1 METLIATTQLGLGR
15 PWWLLALVLIVPI
28 LWLGQRNLLALSP
41 LRRWTAMGLRC
52 VGILLLVLLLA
63 QLVRLERSEELTL
76 VSVIDR
82 SQSIPERLKVYSL
95 DYLET
100 ALEQRPKAAQFAV
113 VDVAEHAS
121 IAKLPSA
128 DSEFPRRNTTLM
140 GQESRLSA
148 GIQMAMAIAPPD
160 SALRILLCSEG
171 NETAGDLREA
181 ARVAAIN
188 GIPIDVRPLYYQYDR
203 EVILRRLAVP
213 SHAQSGQSI
222 PLRFVLNST
231 RETTGRLVLNLN
243 GRPVDLEPGSSD
255 VGSAVHLR
263 QGTNV
268 KTVTLPIGTH
278 GIHEFEAVFVPD
290 DPNADQ
296 IPLNNRASAMTSVAG
311 PGHVLVVDGDGVAGQ
326 WLAEELR
333 KKQLNVNTI
342 TMEAFPQ
349 TLTGLLDTDA
359 VILVDTPNPAFTF
372 AQQEMLCRYV
382 TELGGGLIM
391 TGGPEALGAGGWIGS
406 PVAEILPVDLDPPQK
421 KQMPKG
427 ALVLIMHAC
436 EMPDGNLW
444 GKRMA
449 KAAVR
454 SLTREDLAGIVA
466 YNWGG
471 AGNDWVYPLSPLGD
485 KEAALSAIDQMVMGD
500 TPSLQAHLQLAYN
513 DLATCDAAQKHV
525 IVISDGDPVSPT
537 RQLLDQCRAAEITVT
552 TVAIAAHSQSYIDN
566 LIRVA
571 QLTNGRFYNAT
582 DPAKLPHIFIKE
594 AQVVRRPLIW
604 EETFRPSVRFSLSE
618 LLKGVSGLPT
628 LDGYVLTGPKE
639 GLAQTVLVSDQG
651 DPVLATC
658 QSGLGRCVVFTS
670 SVDTRWGSAWLRW
683 GQAGAFW
690 DQAVRW
696 VGKSGQGAD
705 CDIMVDVHG
714 NQVEVQVESVDQDG
728 QFIALSHMDTQII
741 SPDMSAESLELEQV
755 GPGQFRG
762 EFTASGQGSY
772 LVNLRYRK
780 PGQDRLFQK
789 QSSVSVPFAPEFRD
803 LTDNS
808 ALLAE
813 VARTTGGR
821 ILTEDPNQNDLFDR
835 AGVKIPEARIPLTEP
850 LIKLW
855 LLIFLL
861 DVAVRR
867 VAVDWIGAWRK
878 FVSWLSRQ
886 RTVQQDA
893 TLARLRERRQRLKE
907 QLTPQVADKLM
918 AKRYQA
924 QTDTGA
930 SLPKAPVEQDVPRHE
945 ARVEP
950 KPVPEK
956 KPKKQADAS
965 HIQQLLDAKRKA
977 KQDREGGK

>member
-28 LWLGQRNLLALSP
+28 LWLGQRNLTALSG

-52 VGILLLVLLLA
+52 AGILLLVLLLA
-63 QLVRLERSEELTL
+63 QLVRVERSEELTL
-76 VSVIDR
+76 VTVIDR
-82 SQSIPERLKVYSL
+82 SQSIPEARKVSSL
-95 DYLET
+95 DYMDA
-100 ALEQRPKAAQFAV
+100 ALKQRPAQAQFAV

-128 DSEFPRRNTTLM
+128 DSEYARRNTTLM

-160 SALRILLCSEG
+160 SALRILLISEG
-171 NETAGDLREA
+171 NETAGDLKES

-188 GIPIDVRPLYYQYDR
+188 GIPIDVLPLLYQYDQ
-203 EVILRRLAVP
+203 EVILRRLAAP

-231 RETTGRLVLNLN
+231 RETSGRLVLNMN
-243 GRPVDLEPGSSD
+243 GRPVDLEPESPD
-255 VGSAVHLR
+255 VGSAVQLR

-278 GIHEFEAVFVPD
+278 GVHEFEAVFVPD

-296 IPLNNRASAMTSVAG
+296 IPMNNRASAMTSVAG
-311 PGHVLVVDGDGVAGQ
+311 PGHVLVVDGDGRAGQ
-326 WLAEELR
+326 WLVNELR
-333 KKQLNVNTI
+333 QKQLNVNSI
-342 TMEAFPQ
+342 TVEEFPQ

-372 AQQEMLCRYV
+372 AQQEMLSRYV

-391 TGGPEALGAGGWIGS
+391 TGGPKALGAGGWIGS

-427 ALVLIMHAC
+427 ALALIMHAC
-436 EMPDGNLW
+436 EMPDGNFW

-449 KAAVR
+449 NAAVR
-454 SLTREDLAGIVA
+454 SLTREDLAGVVA

-471 AGNDWVYPLSPLGD
+471 VDDWVYPLSRLGD
-485 KEAALSAIDQMVMGD
+485 KKAVLAAIDQMVMGD
-500 TPSLQAHLQLAYN
+500 TPSLHAHLQLAY
-513 DLATCDAAQKHV
+513 DALVACDAAQKHV
-525 IVISDGDPVSPT
+525 IVISDGDPQAPT
-537 RQLLDQCRAAEITVT
+537 TALLDQCRAADITIT
-552 TVAIAAHSQSYIDN
+552 TVAIAAHSQSYIDS

-604 EETFRPSVRFSLSE
+604 EESFRPRVRFSLSE
-618 LLKGVSGLPT
+618 LLKGVAGLPN

-639 GLAQTVLVSDQG
+639 GLAQTVLVSEQG

-670 SVDTRWGSAWLRW
+670 SVDTRWGSAWLAW

-705 CDIMVDVHG
+705 CDILVDVHG
-714 NQVEVQVESVDQDG
+714 NQVEVQVESVDQEG

-741 SPDMSAESLELEQV
+741 SPDMGTESLDLEQV

-813 VARTTGGR
+813 VADITGGR

-855 LLIFLL
+855 LVIFLL

-867 VAVDWIGAWRK
+867 VAVDWVGAWHK
-878 FVSWLSRQ
+878 FVHWISRQ
-886 RTVQQDA
+886 RTVQRDA
-893 TLARLRERRQRLKE
+893 TLDRLRERRQRLKD
-907 QLTPQVADKLM
+907 QLTPKAADKLM

-924 QTDTGA
+924 PTDHTE
-930 SLPKAPVEQDVPRHE
+930 SLPQAQVERDMPRHE
-945 ARVEP
+945 KRPEP
-950 KPVPEK
+950 QPAPEK

-965 HIQQLLDAKRKA
+965 HIQQLLEAKRKA
-977 KQDREGGK
+977 KQDREEGK

>member
-1 METLIATTQLGLGR
+1 MEALIATTELGFGR
-15 PWWLLALVLIVPI
+15 PWWLLALILIVPI
-28 LWLGQRNLLALSP
+28 LWLGQRNLTALSWP
-41 LRRWTAMGLRC
+41 RKWSAMGLRC
-52 VGILLLVLLLA
+52 AGVLILVLLLA

-76 VSVIDR
+76 VTVIDR
-82 SQSIPERLKVYSL
+82 SQSIPETLKVSSL
-95 DYLET
+95 DYLDT
-100 ALEQRPKAAQFAV
+100 ALMQRPAQVQFAV
-113 VDVAEHAS
+113 VDVAERAS

-128 DSEFPRRNTTLM
+128 DSEYPRRNTSLM

-171 NETAGDLREA
+171 NETAGDLKDA

-188 GIPIDVRPLYYQYDR
+188 GIPIDVLPLHYEYDR
-203 EVILRRLAVP
+203 EVILRRLAAP
-213 SHAQSGQSI
+213 AHAQSGQSV

-231 RETTGRLVLNLN
+231 RESSGRLVLSLN
-243 GRPVDLEPGSSD
+243 GRPIDLEPGSPD
-255 VGSAVHLR
+255 VGSAVQLR

-268 KTVTLPIGTH
+268 KTVTLPIGAR
-278 GIHEFEAVFVPD
+278 GVHEFEAVFVPD

-296 IPLNNRASAMTSVAG
+296 IPVNNRASAVTSVAG
-311 PGHVLVVDGDGVAGQ
+311 PGHVLVVDRDGVGGQ
-326 WLAEELR
+326 WLTNVLQQ
-333 KKQLNVNTI
+333 KLLNVKTI
-342 TMEAFPQ
+342 RMEAFPQ
-349 TLTGLLDTDA
+349 TLTGLMDADA
-359 VILVDTPNPAFTF
+359 VILVDTPNTAFTF
-372 AQQEMLCRYV
+372 AQQEMLSRYV

-391 TGGPEALGAGGWIGS
+391 TGGAEALGAGGWIGS

-436 EMPDGNLW
+436 EMADGNLW

-449 KAAVR
+449 SAAVR

-471 AGNDWVYPLSPLGD
+471 FDDWVYPLSPLGD
-485 KEAALSAIDQMVMGD
+485 KQAVLRAIDQMAMGD
-500 TPSLQAHLQLAYN
+500 TPSLHAHLQLAYN
-513 DLATCDAAQKHV
+513 DLVKCDAAQKHV
-525 IVISDGDPVSPT
+525 IVISDGDPTSPT
-537 RQLLDQCRAAEITVT
+537 TALLDQCRAAQITVT
-552 TVAIAAHSQSYIDN
+552 TVAIASHSQSYINN
-566 LIRVA
+566 LIRVS

-594 AQVVRRPLIW
+594 AQIVRRPLIW
-604 EETFRPSVRFSLSE
+604 EETFRPRVRFSLSE
-618 LLKGVSGLPT
+618 LLKGVTGLPN

-639 GLAQTVLVSDQG
+639 GLAQTVLVSEQG
-651 DPVLATC
+651 DPVLASC

-670 SVDTRWGSAWLRW
+670 SVDTRWGSAWLAW
-683 GQAGAFW
+683 NQAAAFW

-714 NQVEVQVESVDQDG
+714 NQVEVQVESVDQEG
-728 QFIALSHMDTQII
+728 QFIALSQLDTQII
-741 SPDMSAESLELEQV
+741 SPDMSTQSLDLEQV

-762 EFTASGQGSY
+762 EFTAAAQGSY

-780 PGQDRLFQK
+780 PGQDQLFQK
-789 QSSVSVPFAPEFRD
+789 QSAVSVPFAPEFRD

-808 ALLAE
+808 ALLTE
-813 VARTTGGR
+813 VASISGGR

-835 AGVKIPEARIPLTEP
+835 TGVKIPEARVPLTEP

-867 VAVDWIGAWRK
+867 VAVDWVGGWRK
-878 FVSWLSRQ
+878 FVQWLSHQ
-886 RTVQQDA
+886 RTIQQDV
-893 TLARLRERRQRLKE
+893 TLARLKERRQRIKD
-907 QLTPQVADKLM
+907 QLTPKQADKLM
-918 AKRYQA
+918 AKRYQTTA
-924 QTDTGA
+924 DKA
-930 SLPKAPVEQDVPRHE
+930 ESLPQAQVDRDVPRHE
-945 ARVEP
+945 KRVEAP
-950 KPVPEK
+950 PAQDKPQ
-956 KPKKQADAS
+956 KPRDAS

-977 KQDREGGK
+977 KQDREEGK